1 MSINNC
7 VTMYGRM
14 VNDPEIKVTEG
25 KGEQTAMAQFR
36 IAVKRVRKDEEGKY
50 PTDFFMCVAWGR
62 IAELI
67 GNHVGKGDE
76 VLVRG
81 EMRNNNYTDENG
93 EKQYRNNIVV
103 QQVHFTWK
111 QEKDAQN
118 EDLEVTEGFGQYGEP
133 MADGDTLLFD
143 EEIPL

>member
-1 MSINNC
+1 
-7 VTMYGRM
+7 
-14 VNDPEIKVTEG
+14 
-25 KGEQTAMAQFR
+25 
-36 IAVKRVRKDEEGKY
+36 
-50 PTDFFMCVAWGR
+50 MCVAWGR

-111 QEKDAQN
+111 REKDAQN
-118 EDLEVTEGFGQYGEP
+118 EDLEATEGFGQYGETV
-133 MADGDTLLFD
+133 MGEDSLLFD
-143 EEIPL
+143 EDIPL